1 MARSELHV
9 GRLVTLIAMVVGS
22 TLLWDTPLLTPF
34 KLLAVM
40 GHETGHALAAKLVG
54 GEVNQVSVR
63 LNQSGECLS
72 AIPDGFFAKVLV
84 FSGGYVGSAA
94 IAVSLLVLTFRF
106 NARRVMLGAAAV
118 WLTVMALFYGRD
130 LFTLGFCLGMAVLF
144 AASAKWLPV
153 ELVGTLNLFIATF
166 TALYAA
172 IDLKDDLWTREVR
185 AMSDAQLLANV
196 TIVPAIVWAFVWT
209 LLSVAILV
217 MGGSFAL
224 KDRKVQQGEPSAKPL
239 SPRA

>member
-1 MARSELHV
+1 MMRGELHL
-9 GRLVTLIAMVVGS
+9 GRLAVLVGIVIAS
-22 TLLWDTPLLTPF
+22 TLLWDSAVLTPF

-54 GEVNQVSVR
+54 GDVNQVTVR

-72 AIPDGFFAKVLV
+72 SIPEGFFARVLV
-84 FSGGYVGSAA
+84 YSGGYVGSCV
-94 IAVSLLVLTFRF
+94 IAVLLLVLTFRF
-106 NARRVMLGAAAV
+106 NARRIMLGAAAI

-144 AASAKWLPV
+144 AAGARFLPL
-153 ELVGTLNLFIATF
+153 ELVGAVNLFIATF

-172 IDLKDDLWTREVR
+172 MDLKDDLWTREVR

-196 TIVPAIVWAFVWT
+196 TIVPAIVWAFLWT

-217 MGGSFAL
+217 LGAAFAVR
-224 KDRKVQQGEPSAKPL
+224 DRGTPRPAPSGAVM
-239 SPRA
+239 PRAQ